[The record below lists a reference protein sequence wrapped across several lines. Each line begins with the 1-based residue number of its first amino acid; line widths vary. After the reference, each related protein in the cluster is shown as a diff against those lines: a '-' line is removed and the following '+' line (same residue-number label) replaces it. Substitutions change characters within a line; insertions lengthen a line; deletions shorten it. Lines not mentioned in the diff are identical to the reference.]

1 MTSLDTF
8 NVPIV
13 ANIRLQRAN
22 GYWSVGICLHEDSS
36 APDHSHYVY
45 VGCATLTDAFEKIR
59 DHIDAHHALKLNSTI
74 SEIASQPTK
83 GNS

>member
-1 MTSLDTF
+1 MTNLDSF
-8 NVPIV
+8 NLPIV

-22 GYWSVGICLHEDSS
+22 GYWAVGICLHEDTH
-36 APDHSHYVY
+36 APDHPDYVY

-74 SEIASQPTK
+74 SEIAAKPMK